1 MLQRWLG
8 TVLLYCEQPF
18 KRVKDF
24 AGMAQ
29 VLAAIEACLR
39 ADTHRQAE
47 HLPAA
52 AGGHGAAVRSDKE
65 ARPERSRR
73 ARPEPVE
80 GAA

>member
-1 MLQRWLG
+1 MLQRWPG

-29 VLAAIEACLR
+29 VLAAIEA
-39 ADTHRQAE
+39 E

-52 AGGHGAAVRSDKE
+52 AGGRRAAVRSDKE
-65 ARPERSRR
+65 AHPERSRR
-73 ARPEPVE
+73 ALP
-80 GAA
+80 